1 MAGRNVFARIGVQMD
16 ADQARRELESINDG
30 VTKLGNARLDTA
42 RTQFEQLGASV
53 GKTAAAYQP
62 LTEAQRRAY
71 EQREDDV
78 QQIGRLQR
86 SYATLGGALAAVDV
100 QVQHGHRTAQD
111 AARIQSGLIEAY
123 SRGAV
128 AVQGHAAAYAAAN
141 DKATASTGQF
151 KGAIGNLGLQLQDVA
166 VQAQMGTSAFII
178 LAQQGPQIASAF
190 GPAGIAIGTVVAIAS
205 VAAGVL
211 LTLGDET
218 RKSAKEIDTFGDVL
232 GIFEGRARESGAA
245 IDTLTDSYR
254 ALGGELR
261 ALSKLALQAD
271 IATLT
276 EKRAKDQKSA
286 WDAIRNATMSG
297 AQDAPAAL
305 GALQQL
311 GQDKDL
317 VAFMGKLQAL
327 NEKGAIKLMRDED
340 IRALLETGEAL
351 RVAEARMADLE
362 GRATPAQKALLG
374 YADAAREAAKA
385 TREAADAAYEMS
397 RAQGLA
403 LGSVIVQERDL
414 DRKIAALKGG
424 EAAMKAY
431 GEEQIRT
438 TAYDKAFKANL
449 AAGESLLDARTEAT
463 RIATKAVE
471 AYRLEQQRADEQ
483 KAANAADRKAESQ
496 AERDAKAY
504 AKVSEELDR
513 GIAEQQRLAGVVG
526 QSVEAQ
532 REANTQTKIA
542 EALSKA
548 HTTASTAEGKA
559 IAGKV
564 REQEKWRAAAAD
576 AAVLDSSKR
585 QLAYAEK
592 ELSLMGQAEP
602 VRERALKSFQIQQ
615 EAQEK
620 LKTTTPELVA
630 QWVQYQEAIADTQAM
645 KAFQQEIRSTAKEMS
660 RDITEALLDRESKWS
675 DLGKTIGKRIAL
687 GLIEANIVLP
697 ITTSIVGSV
706 PGLFGI
712 QTPANQNSAGGGL
725 MGSAGQYLSAGQSAY
740 QAYQGG
746 GGMLASAGNWFVTSG
761 AGQSLGL
768 STATPLP
775 AVGSTPVFTEG
786 MVGSVS
792 SGTGLASGSSSLSGS
807 TVVSPTASGASFS
820 SGLAAVGNAMPYGA
834 LGGMAGSY
842 IGNAA
847 GGNKAVGGLSG
858 AAIGVGSYAA
868 GTAAMGAMGA
878 SAAAAGMSGMAG
890 ATAALSAIPVYGWIA
905 AAVLAAV
912 TAIAGTQKPSTQY
925 AQAWARTD
933 NTGAVVDRGSAA
945 ASSARGKL
953 SALEQRA
960 DGIASLIGTLTQA
973 GGFDNRGI
981 VLAAESDT
989 KGNRYRID
997 GLAGPVVS
1005 RSESGTQVVLDV
1017 LRHMRDTGEL
1027 RSGYTGTLA
1036 GRTLDR
1042 AIGIGETDME
1052 GFGKGLAL
1060 ARQVEAG
1067 TTALREFDK
1076 SLAGV
1081 TSRAKEAQV
1090 TALKPMTEELALA
1103 SKYGFEGEYRS
1114 LVNGQLSAMLEDIA
1128 NPQKFTETQ
1137 VEAATFTGQIAAMR
1151 EELSKINPEL
1161 ARTIDGIEKAGLDRI
1176 YKKVRDSFDAAMNTA
1191 IGNDYRNQL
1200 KGVRDYWNTNAFEM
1214 LGAGRDPNELYFAQ
1228 AKAIFDGLDNS
1239 QIDDVVSYFREL
1251 DPVMST
1257 LAESLR
1263 GTTRAAREAADAQAA
1278 AMKQNADSLR
1288 GYLDSLGLSDLSSLS
1303 PQQQYAEAQRQY
1315 AAALAGDDVSV
1326 ATKSNDALLRAA
1338 RTMFGTTSEYGAVFN
1353 WSKSSLTEW
1362 ARRQGLPMFAAGG
1375 ITDGPAIAG
1384 EGIYREAVVPLPD
1397 GRTIPARI
1405 TDSGNR
1411 EVTAKLEEVRREL
1424 VASRQANTRMQEIT
1438 VGALALIQQA
1448 IEASTDAGAKAALQ
1462 AKLAAL
1468 LADRKSEAA

>member
-42 RTQFEQLGASV
+42 RAQFEQLGASV

-111 AARIQSGLIEAY
+111 AARIQSGLIEVY
-123 SRGAV
+123 SKGAV

-151 KGAIGNLGLQLQDVA
+151 KGALGNLGLQLQDVA

-218 RKSAKEIDTFGDVL
+218 RKSAKEINTFGDVL

-245 IDTLTDSYR
+245 IETLTDSYR

-271 IATLT
+271 VATLT

-385 TREAADAAYEMS
+385 AREAADGAYEMS

-431 GEEQIRT
+431 GEEQIRAAT
-438 TAYDKAFKANL
+438 YDKAFKANL

-564 REQEKWRAAAAD
+564 REQEKWRATAAD

-697 ITTSIVGSV
+697 ITTSIVGAV

-712 QTPANQNSAGGGL
+712 STANQNAANQNGADGG
-725 MGSAGQYLSAGQSAY
+725 MGSTSQLIS
-740 QAYQGG
+740 GG
-746 GGMLASAGNWFVTSG
+746 KSLYDAASGG
-761 AGQSLGL
+761 AGSAWAGAGTYVAESALGNSMGL
-768 STATPLP
+768 STAYPMMTSGYAGTAANGTLI
-775 AVGSTPVFTEG
+775 AGEATKVGTAYAST
-786 MVGSVS
+786 S
-792 SGTGLASGSSSLSGS
+792 SGSAL
-807 TVVSPTASGASFS
+807 S
-820 SGLAAVGNAMPYGA
+820 SGLGAVGNAMPYGA
-834 LGGMAGSY
+834 LGGIAGSY

-847 GGNKAVGGLSG
+847 GGNKAIGGASG
-858 AAIGVGSYAA
+858 AAIGVGTYAA
-868 GTAAMGAMGA
+868 GTAAMGAMGMGAAA
-878 SAAAAGMSGMAG
+878 SAAGLSGMAG

-905 AAVLAAV
+905 AAVIAAV
-912 TAIAGTQKPSTQY
+912 AAIAGTQKPSTQY

-933 NTGAVVDRGSAA
+933 NTGSIVDKGSASA
-945 ASSARGKL
+945 KSASGKV

-960 DGIASLIGTLTQA
+960 EGVASLIGTLTQA

-989 KGNRYRID
+989 KGQRYRID

-1005 RSESGTQVVLDV
+1005 RSESGMQVVLDV
-1017 LRHMRDTGEL
+1017 LTHMRDTGEFK
-1027 RSGYTGTLA
+1027 SGYTGTLA

-1052 GFGKGLAL
+1052 GFAKGLAL

-1076 SLAGV
+1076 SLSGV
-1081 TSRAKEAQV
+1081 TIRAKQAQSE
-1090 TALKPMTEELALA
+1090 ALKPMTEELALA
-1103 SKYGFEGEYRS
+1103 ARYGFEGEYRS
-1114 LVNGQLSAMLEDIA
+1114 LVNGQLSAMLEDLA
-1128 NPQKFTETQ
+1128 NPQTFTETQ
-1137 VEAATFTGQIAAMR
+1137 VEAATFTGQISAMR

-1161 ARTIDGIEKAGLDRI
+1161 ARTVDGIEKAGLDRI
-1176 YKKVRDSFDAAMNTA
+1176 YKQVRTTFDASLNEAQ
-1191 IGNDYRNQL
+1191 GQGYRNQL
-1200 KGVRDYWNTNAFEM
+1200 QGVRDYWNTNALDM
-1214 LGAGRDPNELYFAQ
+1214 LAAGRNPNDLYFAQ
-1228 AKAIFDGLDNS
+1228 AKQIFDGLDNS
-1239 QIDDVVSYFREL
+1239 QINDVVSYFKDL

-1303 PQQQYAEAQRQY
+1303 PEQQYAEAQRQY

-1375 ITDGPAIAG
+1375 ITDGPSIAG

-1405 TDSGNR
+1405 TDGGSR
-1411 EVTAKLEEVRREL
+1411 EVTTKLEEVRREL
-1424 VASRQANTRMQEIT
+1424 VASRQANSHMQQVT

-1448 IEASTDAGAKAALQ
+1448 IEASTDAQAKAALQ

-1468 LADRKSEAA
+1468 LSDKEAA

>member
-1 MAGRNVFARIGVQMD
+1 MAVELAQALIHEVVVDDSKAVAGAQNVSRAMD
-16 ADQARRELESINDG
+16 GMTSSSDKA
-30 VTKLGNARLDTA
+30 
-42 RTQFEQLGASV
+42 
-53 GKTAAAYQP
+53 TAAAAKQATG
-62 LTEAQRRAY
+62 LKLLDEATVKLSRAQ
-71 EQREDDV
+71 E
-78 QQIGRLQR
+78 
-86 SYATLGGALAAVDV
+86 SAWGAL
-100 QVQHGHRTAQD
+100 QKWK
-111 AARIQSGLIEAY
+111 
-123 SRGAV
+123 AV
-128 AVQGHAAAYAAAN
+128 ADDNERAMQRLARAEADLDRAVRQGVATEQEKIRVLDQLRQKLSGYAAAN
-141 DKATASTGQF
+141 DNAAASTGQF

-697 ITTSIVGSV
+697 ITTSIVGAV
-706 PGLFGI
+706 PSLFGI
-712 QTPANQNSAGGGL
+712 GSPANQNAANQNAANQNGAGGY
-725 MGSAGQYLSAGQSAY
+725 GQYVQAGQSAY
-740 QAYQGG
+740 NAATGTNTLGTMANSFATSEMGYGL
-746 GGMLASAGNWFVTSG
+746 GMSSKAVADGTGIAAGYVDT
-761 AGQSLGL
+761 
-768 STATPLP
+768 
-775 AVGSTPVFTEG
+775 VGSTQIVN
-786 MVGSVS
+786 
-792 SGTGLASGSSSLSGS
+792 GTTLTS
-807 TVVSPTASGASFS
+807 TGQAATSTLGAI
-820 SGLAAVGNAMPYGA
+820 GAAAPYGM

-1005 RSESGTQVVLDV
+1005 RSEDGQQVVLDV

-1027 RSGYTGTLA
+1027 VSGYTGTLA

-1042 AIGIGETDME
+1042 AIGIRDTDFE
-1052 GFGKGLAL
+1052 SFGKGLAL

-1067 TTALREFDK
+1067 TTALRDFDK
-1076 SLAGV
+1076 SLSGV
-1081 TSRAKEAQV
+1081 TTRAKQAQIEAF
-1090 TALKPMTEELALA
+1090 KPMSEELALA
-1103 SKYGFEGEYRS
+1103 AKYGFDGEYTA
-1114 LVNGQLSAMLEDIA
+1114 LVTGQLTSFLEDLA
-1128 NPQKFTETQ
+1128 NPRKYTAAQT
-1137 VEAATFTGQIAAMR
+1137 EAATFTGQIAAMR
-1151 EELSKINPEL
+1151 EELARVNPEL
-1161 ARTIDGIEKAGLDRI
+1161 VKTVDGIEKAGLDRI
-1176 YKKVRDSFDAAMNTA
+1176 YKQVQTDFDVSLNEAR
-1191 IGNDYRNQL
+1191 GQGYRNSL
-1200 KGVRDYWNTNAFEM
+1200 KGVRDYWNETA
-1214 LGAGRDPNELYFAQ
+1214 LDALASGRNPNDLYFAQ
-1228 AKAIFDGLDNS
+1228 AAQILEGLDSS
-1239 QIDDVVSYFREL
+1239 QIDDVVSYFKDL
-1251 DPVMST
+1251 DPVMVS

-1263 GTTRAAREAADAQAA
+1263 GTTTAAKAAQAA
-1278 AMKQNADSLR
+1278 VQANADALSAWLN
-1288 GYLDSLGLSDLSSLS
+1288 GQKLGDLSSLS
-1303 PQQQYAEAQRQY
+1303 APEQFTEAQRQLGAALSGSDVSAVTKAADALLTAGRTMY
-1315 AAALAGDDVSV
+1315 GTTGNYAALAGW
-1326 ATKSNDALLRAA
+1326 
-1338 RTMFGTTSEYGAVFN
+1338 TTSSV
-1353 WSKSSLTEW
+1353 TEFG
-1362 ARRQGLPMFAAGG
+1362 RRMGLPGYAVG
-1375 ITDGPAIAG
+1375 TDGALAG
-1384 EGIYREAVVPLPD
+1384 WAMVGEQGPELVRFRGGEQVYTAPQTRTLMGGGDVVAEL
-1397 GRTIPARI
+1397 R
-1405 TDSGNR
+1405 
-1411 EVTAKLEEVRREL
+1411 EVRREL
-1424 VASRQANTRMQEIT
+1424 VASRQANTRMQQVT

-1448 IEASTDAGAKAALQ
+1448 IEASTDAQAKAALQ

-1468 LADRKSEAA
+1468 LADQKSEAA